1 MILSIA
7 HLQPIVSLIAG
18 VLILIV
24 PRLLNYIFERDGND
38 RRPRR
43 RRPSRRFAVRPR
55 PAILA
60 PNQRFPIAAPR
71 RPGEAV
77 KLEGPRSTLVRAI
90 VIATAAIGVA
100 AYARYA
106 GDPAATA
113 SLATP
118 PATVPIDR
126 LMTIVP
132 LPDLVQGSPSAS
144 ITIIEYASTTC
155 SHCAAFHETTWPELK
170 AKYIESGR
178 AKFILREFPLDPLA
192 TASFMLARCAG
203 SDKRDLWV
211 DLFFSQQ
218 KTWAFGDRPVEALL
232 AMAERIGMSRT
243 DSENCMKTR
252 ISTRR
257 SVRAASA
264 PRWRSTSI
272 RRRRFSSMAAD

>member
-1 MILSIA
+1 M
-7 HLQPIVSLIAG
+7 
-18 VLILIV
+18 
-24 PRLLNYIFERDGND
+24 
-38 RRPRR
+38 
-43 RRPSRRFAVRPR
+43 
-55 PAILA
+55 
-60 PNQRFPIAAPR
+60 
-71 RPGEAV
+71 
-77 KLEGPRSTLVRAI
+77 KLEGPRSILVRAI
-90 VIATAAIGVA
+90 VIAMAAIGVA

-106 GDPAATA
+106 GDPAATSSPQPTASATA

-170 AKYIESGR
+170 AKYIDSGR

-243 DSENCMKTR
+243 DSENCMKNQDLYAQ
-252 ISTRR
+252 ISQGRE
-257 SVRAASA
+257 RAAVA
-264 PRWRSTSI
+264 FNIDSTPTFFVNG
-272 RRRRFSSMAAD
+272 RRLRGELALSDFDRVIDPLSK